1 MFETFSPRKGLTVEL
16 SMIPADVN
24 QCLLPQRDL
33 IASNQQKDTTIAMDA
48 RKKKKTIILNKQK
61 RLERP
66 RRTHQAKIGY

>member
-48 RKKKKTIILNKQK
+48 RKKKTIILNKQK

>member
-48 RKKKKTIILNKQK
+48 RKKTIILNKT
-61 RLERP
+61 E
-66 RRTHQAKIGY
+66 KIRETKKNPSSKTWILI